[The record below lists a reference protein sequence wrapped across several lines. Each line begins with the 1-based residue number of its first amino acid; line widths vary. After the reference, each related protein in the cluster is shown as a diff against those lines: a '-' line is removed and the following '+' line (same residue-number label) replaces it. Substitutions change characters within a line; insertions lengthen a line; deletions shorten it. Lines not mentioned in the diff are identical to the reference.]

1 MIVEGQGIS
10 HEDNL
15 AGKDGENFDRVM
27 QESEEEL
34 ANLARHRQTR
44 TVKDKMLELDE
55 VSLRNPKLEHDPTFN
70 KLKVFLRKFTIRADE
85 CIQKA
90 RTNMIPEFS
99 YQVRLHDCLRNMLR
113 EIVHTDDF
121 KRQTMY
127 LTRVYKWYFCKM
139 NSIGAI
145 STEERQTEDEFMH
158 PEKYAEREKKKQE
171 EIQRK

>member
-1 MIVEGQGIS
+1 
-10 HEDNL
+10 
-15 AGKDGENFDRVM
+15 
-27 QESEEEL
+27 
-34 ANLARHRQTR
+34 
-44 TVKDKMLELDE
+44 
-55 VSLRNPKLEHDPTFN
+55 
-70 KLKVFLRKFTIRADE
+70 
-85 CIQKA
+85 
-90 RTNMIPEFS
+90 MIPEFS